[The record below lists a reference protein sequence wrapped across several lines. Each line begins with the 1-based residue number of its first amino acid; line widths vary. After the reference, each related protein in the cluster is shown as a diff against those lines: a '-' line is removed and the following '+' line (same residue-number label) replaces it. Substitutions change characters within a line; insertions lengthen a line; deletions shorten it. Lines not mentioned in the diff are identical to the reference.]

1 MYTPVNYT
9 SKIVVRLMRLIYQTP
24 DEAWMPYY
32 NFMALPVPQE
42 IIDNEPMLVELA
54 KKREFHAGILK
65 MDPNSC
71 YNWHVDTDRHVSLN
85 MLVLDDGSSHCIFAP
100 EYGLVMPIHELKY
113 APFTY
118 YVFNTKVPHMVVN
131 FNEPRYMFSLE
142 FLGKDKDVTYE
153 ELLVDIQGL
162 NYVN

>member
-9 SKIVVRLMRLIYQTP
+9 SKILPDLIKLVYDTK
-24 DEAWMPYY
+24 EWLPYY
-32 NFMALPVPQE
+32 NFQAVQVSNDIL
-42 IIDNEPMLVELA
+42 DKEPMLVELA
-54 KKREFHAGILK
+54 QKREFHAGILK

-142 FLGKDKDVTYE
+142 FTGKDKDVTYE